1 MKYIEDM
8 LNLMFSIYPEE
19 EKMDELLELLEDIK
33 EDVDF
38 EHCDT
43 LIDDHIIDSF
53 DILQIISTLNDH
65 YDISIPAS
73 EIVPENFNSAKALY
87 AMVERLMEE

>member
-1 MKYIEDM
+1 ME
-8 LNLMFSIYPEE
+8 
-19 EKMDELLELLEDIK
+19 ELLELLEDIK

-38 EHCDT
+38 EKEEK
-43 LIDDHIIDSF
+43 LIDDHILDSF

-73 EIVPENFNSAKALY
+73 EIVPENFNSAKALL
-87 AMVERLMEE
+87 AMVERLEE

>member
-1 MKYIEDM
+1 ME
-8 LNLMFSIYPEE
+8 
-19 EKMDELLELLEDIK
+19 ELLELLEDIK

-38 EHCDT
+38 EKEEK
-43 LIDDHIIDSF
+43 LIDDHILDSF

-73 EIVPENFNSAKALY
+73 EIVPENFNSAKALL
-87 AMVERLMEE
+87 AMVERLQDE

>member
-1 MKYIEDM
+1 ME
-8 LNLMFSIYPEE
+8 
-19 EKMDELLELLEDIK
+19 ELLELLEDIK

-38 EHCDT
+38 EKEEK
-43 LIDDHIIDSF
+43 LIDDHILDSF

-73 EIVPENFNSAKALY
+73 EIVPENFNSAKALL
-87 AMVERLMEE
+87 AMVERLEEE

>member
-1 MKYIEDM
+1 M
-8 LNLMFSIYPEE
+8 EE
-19 EKMDELLELLEDIK
+19 LIGLLQDIK

-38 EHCDT
+38 ENCET
-43 LIDDHIIDSF
+43 LIDDHILDSF

-73 EIVPENFNSAKALY
+73 EIVPANFNSTKALL
-87 AMVERLMEE
+87 AMVTRLQNEQ